1 MIVWLN
7 LYLDEFFIV
16 NLDFINILLR
26 SLVNL
31 FNFKLVNDDDFDDT
45 LVVIEISLGIYG
57 VFRGKKEELLQ
68 NN

>member
-57 VFRGKKEELLQ
+57 VFRGKKEELLK